1 MNFFEKY
8 AKAIAIAV
16 ALPSTILG
24 IFFGVY
30 VLIQKN
36 IISEVT
42 ALILILLV
50 VINSLYMLLRY
61 GSKK

>member
-16 ALPSTILG
+16 ALPSAILG